1 MRYIFIFG
9 ISLFILVSASCKKD
23 ETTPES
29 ITKANITGSVKL
41 FDESKTELN
50 GDGMTISIDESDP
63 IISTISNTDGTFT
76 FENIEFGSYDLVY
89 NRTGFGTYKIFGIIH
104 SEGACGCSTTIAETP
119 SLGMKSTT
127 RINSLSTNTSG
138 QDVTISLSSTPA
150 SSTDIPRYIRLFLST
165 ESTVSYKYYTSYTE
179 TYEIKSEPA
188 DIILTMSDLNEL
200 GFIKGTRVY
209 MVAYGDSYHS
219 NEYLDPYQNKTIFPN
234 INTKSPSPVSFI
246 VP

>member
-89 NRTGFGTYKIFGIIH
+89 NRTGFGTYKIFGI
-104 SEGACGCSTTIAETP
+104 
-119 SLGMKSTT
+119 
-127 RINSLSTNTSG
+127 TN
-138 QDVTISLSSTPA
+138 P
-150 SSTDIPRYIRLFLST
+150 
-165 ESTVSYKYYTSYTE
+165 ESIDSDDEEKYE
-179 TYEIKSEPA
+179 
-188 DIILTMSDLNEL
+188 DIILSVGILLMGLFKSKGKVPSIMYLL
-200 GFIKGTRVY
+200 HVKYALAYIASIIPILPIKTPLPY
-209 MVAYGDSYHS
+209 M
-219 NEYLDPYQNKTIFPN
+219 I
-234 INTKSPSPVSFI
+234 SPSNVVIGIVSI
-246 VP
+246 GKKTQ